1 MNWGTME
8 KQFAPVLQ
16 QGEFS
21 SFISSCVENA
31 RTVESHPVYPPEI
44 ADLYALYSRVRN
56 EKSVAILEIG
66 SGWSTLVLLK
76 ALEENRISH
85 GDWVSENI
93 RHPNPYSLMTV
104 DCSEFFQK
112 IACERLKPYQGET
125 KVIPIISTVQ
135 MTTIQ
140 GQACHLF
147 AEIPPFTTDFI
158 YLDGPD
164 CDQVAGSSNGMTVN
178 FGSDDYKYGLP
189 MAADPFLLEHFF
201 WPGTCLVT
209 DGRGANA
216 RFLKNI
222 FKRSWDYEYDTQC
235 DQHVFHLNEP
245 SWGMYSSRLLELKKT
260 KK

>member
-1 MNWGTME
+1 MK
-8 KQFAPVLQ
+8 KQFVPVLDR
-16 QGEFS
+16 EKFS
-21 SFISSCVENA
+21 FFLGGY
-31 RTVESHPVYPPEI
+31 VESARRNETHSVYPPEI
-44 ADLYALYSRVRN
+44 ADLYALYTRVRK
-56 EKSVAILEIG
+56 ERSVAIFEIG

-85 GDWVSENI
+85 GNWVSENL

-104 DCSEFFQK
+104 DCSELFQN
-112 IACERLKPYQGET
+112 IACERLTPHQGET
-125 KVIPIISTVQ
+125 KLIPIISNVQ

-147 AEIPPFTTDFI
+147 TEIPPFTADFV

-164 CDQVAGSSNGMTVN
+164 CDQVAGTTNGMTVN
-178 FGSDDYKYGLP
+178 FGSDDRKYGLP
-189 MAADPFLLEHFF
+189 MTADPYLLEHFF

-222 FKRSWDYEYDTQC
+222 FKRNWDYEYDAAC

-245 SWGMYSSRLLELKKT
+245 SWGMYSSRLLELKSSQK
-260 KK
+260 

>member
-1 MNWGTME
+1 MNWGTM
-8 KQFAPVLQ
+8 KKHYVPVLKQ
-16 QGEFS
+16 EEFS
-21 SFISSCVENA
+21 TFILRCVESALAGEN
-31 RTVESHPVYPPEI
+31 HPVYPPEI
-44 ADLYALYSRVRN
+44 LDLYALYLRVRT

-66 SGWSTLVLLK
+66 SGWSTLVLAK

-104 DCSEFFQK
+104 DCSEFFQN
-112 IACERLKPYQGET
+112 IAYERLIPHHGET
-125 KVIPIISTVQ
+125 KVIPVISKVQ

-147 AEIPPFTTDFI
+147 TEIPPFTADFV

-164 CDQVAGSSNGMTVN
+164 CDQVSGTANGMTVN
-178 FGSDDYKYGLP
+178 FGSNDYKYGLP
-189 MAADPFLLEHFF
+189 MAADPYLLEHFF

-216 RFLKNI
+216 RFLRHI
-222 FKRSWDYEYDTQC
+222 FKRNWEYKYDTEC

-260 KK
+260 SV

>member
-1 MNWGTME
+1 MK
-8 KQFAPVLQ
+8 KQFVPVLE
-16 QGEFS
+16 QGELS
-21 SFISSCVENA
+21 SFISSCVEAA
-31 RTVESHPVYPPEI
+31 RIGETHPVYPPEI

-56 EKSVAILEIG
+56 ERSVAILEIG
-66 SGWSTLVLLK
+66 SGWSTLVLAK
-76 ALEENRISH
+76 ALEENRMSY
-85 GDWVSENI
+85 GDWVSGNI

-104 DCSEFFQK
+104 DCSEFFQR
-112 IACERLKPYQGET
+112 IAIDRLTPHHGET
-125 KVIPIISTVQ
+125 KVLPIISNVQ

-147 AEIPPFTTDFI
+147 TEIPPFTADFI

-164 CDQVAGSSNGMTVN
+164 CDQVTGTTNGMTIS
-178 FGSDDYKYGLP
+178 FGSNDHKYGLP
-189 MAADPFLLEHFF
+189 MAADPYLLEHFF

-222 FKRSWDYEYDTQC
+222 FKRNWDYEYDTKC

-245 SWGMYSSRLLELKKT
+245 SWGMYSSRLLELKTSQK
-260 KK
+260 